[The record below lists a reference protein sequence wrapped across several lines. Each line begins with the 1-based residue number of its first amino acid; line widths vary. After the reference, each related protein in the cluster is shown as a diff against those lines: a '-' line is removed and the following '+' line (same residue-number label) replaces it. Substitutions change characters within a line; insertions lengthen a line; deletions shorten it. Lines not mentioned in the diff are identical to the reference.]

1 MNWEQI
7 WSTVQLWLVNVG
19 IKIVIALIVLVVAF
33 NLINLISKKLAAKL
47 EKKVTEDR
55 RIDKTIYRTGS
66 YVLKIALKA
75 LVVIG
80 LIAYLGLDTSG
91 LTALI
96 ASLGVGVGL
105 AVNGTLSNVAGG
117 VLLLV
122 TRPFRDDDYIAADGY
137 EGTVEDIHLCSTKI
151 RTTDNRVIYIPNGTL
166 STSVITNYTEKDTRR
181 VDLTFSIDYADS
193 FEKARDTILAVCR
206 GHERILKEPAPNVR
220 MTAHAASSVDLTL
233 WVWCRKEDYWTVRY
247 DLLEQ
252 VKEAFDREGLHIP
265 FPQMDVHMR

>member
-117 VLLLV
+117 GHSFVL
-122 TRPFRDDDYIAADGY
+122 DQD
-137 EGTVEDIHLCSTKI
+137 
-151 RTTDNRVIYIPNGTL
+151 TDHG
-166 STSVITNYTEKDTRR
+166 
-181 VDLTFSIDYADS
+181 
-193 FEKARDTILAVCR
+193 
-206 GHERILKEPAPNVR
+206 
-220 MTAHAASSVDLTL
+220 
-233 WVWCRKEDYWTVRY
+233 
-247 DLLEQ
+247 
-252 VKEAFDREGLHIP
+252 
-265 FPQMDVHMR
+265 